1 MCDMPTLGTDVSVC
15 LSSFPAMQTKHHLLQ
30 HRAARARAAR
40 AQGLL
45 KCLEASFGG
54 RRADLGALTH
64 LYQPCL

>member
-15 LSSFPAMQTKHHLLQ
+15 LSSTAMQTKHHLLQ

-54 RRADLGALTH
+54 RRADLGALAH